1 MKFLSNII
9 RGNQLSQVPKKIIY
23 TKKIENKRLDLNESE
38 IDHAQKRKSLLE
50 EINILENRYQEL
62 HEKIKIDEE
71 NARTEITN
79 WCDEKKEEANLN
91 AKRLAEEA
99 SAEGFQAGYNMGV
112 EQAEEEF
119 RGHRLEMQE
128 LIQLAY
134 EEKAKI
140 IQQSESF
147 LLSLSIKVAEK
158 VIKEELKQHNDQLLN
173 VVKQALK
180 HIEESEDVVMQV
192 SPDDYPIVLPF
203 LDELQTY
210 VRDDSELKLIPLANL
225 KKGGCMIQT
234 ANGSYDV
241 TVDGQLQEI
250 KTQLLTYCE
259 ERAD

>member
-1 MKFLSNII
+1 M
-9 RGNQLSQVPKKIIY
+9 
-23 TKKIENKRLDLNESE
+23 
-38 IDHAQKRKSLLE
+38 
-50 EINILENRYQEL
+50 
-62 HEKIKIDEE
+62 
-71 NARTEITN
+71 
-79 WCDEKKEEANLN
+79 
-91 AKRLAEEA
+91 
-99 SAEGFQAGYNMGV
+99 
-112 EQAEEEF
+112 
-119 RGHRLEMQE
+119 
-128 LIQLAY
+128 
-134 EEKAKI
+134 
-140 IQQSESF
+140 
-147 LLSLSIKVAEK
+147 
-158 VIKEELKQHNDQLLN
+158 IKEELKQHNDQLLN